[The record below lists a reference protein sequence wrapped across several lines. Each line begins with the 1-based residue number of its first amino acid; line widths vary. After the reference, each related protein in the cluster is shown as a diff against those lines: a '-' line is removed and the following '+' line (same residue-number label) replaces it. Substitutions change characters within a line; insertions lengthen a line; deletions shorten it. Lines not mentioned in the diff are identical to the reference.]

1 MFKETAN
8 RINYWTEEVERL
20 EKEIKEAKANNES
33 LEVIADLQ
41 MDLYE
46 AKDNLNYAWQ
56 DDELEEMG
64 LR

>member
-20 EKEIKEAKANNES
+20 EKELAEANNLSDDE
-33 LEVIADLQ
+33 IMDLQ
-41 MDLYE
+41 ISLHE

-56 DDELEEMG
+56 DDELEEIG